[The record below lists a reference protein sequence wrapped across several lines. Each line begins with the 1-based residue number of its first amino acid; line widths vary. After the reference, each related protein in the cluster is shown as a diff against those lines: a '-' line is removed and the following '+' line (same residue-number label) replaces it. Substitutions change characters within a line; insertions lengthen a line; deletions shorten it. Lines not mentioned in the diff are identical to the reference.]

1 MTDSVSHVLGN
12 LQDAVARMALKL
24 NEISALH
31 QRMHYEDKHTAWD
44 YCEHDNAPW
53 PCETMRIIERVA
65 L

>member
-31 QRMHYEDKHTAWD
+31 QRMHYEDNYAAWD
-44 YCEHDNAPW
+44 YCAHDNAPW
-53 PCETMRIIERVA
+53 PCETMRIVERVA

>member
-24 NEISALH
+24 DEISALH
-31 QRMHYEDKHTAWD
+31 QRMHYEDNYAAWD
-44 YCEHDNAPW
+44 YCSHCEGVW
-53 PCETMRIIERVA
+53 PCETMRIVERVA